1 MVSEQDKGLSVHTTW
16 GGKLF
21 APIARI
27 PSFHGL
33 TFTFLLGL
41 SLVTF
46 LFRTLIQMWVSL
58 LFRYGMLL
66 VLLIVITA
74 FLGRRTKGR
83 GGRLVYY
90 FSPILFVFFIYQSL
104 GDLIPSLHSDIDPW
118 LIWIDFSLFGV
129 HPTLWMERWIF
140 PWLTDI
146 MSIAYVSYYFLPV
159 ILIVVLYLKHRTA
172 ALELSLFVL
181 IFGYYVSFV
190 SYILFPAIGPR
201 FTLSHLQVAPLDGSF
216 LTDFIRDTLNTLEHN
231 KRDCMPSG
239 HTQIVLM
246 ILYLT
251 RRFERLLFYLFF
263 PIICGLILSTIY
275 LRYHYIVDVLA
286 GGVFAVGCVLIGPRL
301 HEWWGRF
308 SERLNS

>member
-1 MVSEQDKGLSVHTTW
+1 MVSEQDKGLSVYTKW
-16 GGKLF
+16 GAKLL
-21 APIARI
+21 APMATI
-27 PSFHGL
+27 PPFHGL
-33 TFTFLLGL
+33 TFAFLLGL

-46 LFRTLIQMWVSL
+46 FFRTQIQMWVSL

-83 GGRLVYY
+83 GGRLLYY
-90 FSPILFVFFIYQSL
+90 FSPILFVFLIYQSL

-118 LIWIDFSLFGV
+118 LIRIDFSLFGV

-159 ILIVVLYLKHRTA
+159 TLLVLLYLQQRTA
-172 ALELSLFVL
+172 DLELSLFVL

-190 SYILFPAIGPR
+190 GYILFPAIGPR
-201 FTLSHLQVAPLDGSF
+201 FTLSHLQVVPLDGSF
-216 LTDFIRDTLNTLEHN
+216 LTDLIRDTLNTLEHN
-231 KRDCMPSG
+231 K
-239 HTQIVLM
+239 VLM
-246 ILYLT
+246 VLYLS
-251 RRFERLLFYLFF
+251 RRYERLLFYFFF
-263 PIICGLILSTIY
+263 PLICGLILSPIY
-275 LRYHYIVDVLA
+275 LRYHYIVDVIA
-286 GGVFAVGCVLIGPRL
+286 GGVVAVGCVLIGPRL

-308 SERLNS
+308 SERPNS

>member
-1 MVSEQDKGLSVHTTW
+1 MVSEQDKGLSVHTKW
-16 GGKLF
+16 GGKLL
-21 APIARI
+21 APMAKI
-27 PSFHGL
+27 PPFHGL
-33 TFTFLLGL
+33 TFAFLLGL

-46 LFRTLIQMWVSL
+46 LFRTQIQMWVSL

-66 VLLIVITA
+66 VLLVVITA

-83 GGRLVYY
+83 GGRLLYY
-90 FSPILFVFFIYQSL
+90 FSPILFVFLIYQSL

-118 LIWIDFSLFGV
+118 LIRIDFSLFGV
-129 HPTLWMERWIF
+129 HPTLWMERWTV

-159 ILIVVLYLKHRTA
+159 ILIVLLYLQQRTA
-172 ALELSLFVL
+172 DLELSLFVL

-201 FTLSHLQVAPLDGSF
+201 FTLSHLQVVPLDGSF

-246 ILYLT
+246 VLCLT
-251 RRFERLLFYLFF
+251 RRYERLLFYLFF

-275 LRYHYIVDVLA
+275 LRYHYIVDVFA
-286 GGVFAVGCVLIGPRL
+286 GGVFAVGCILIGPRL

-308 SERLNS
+308 SERPNS